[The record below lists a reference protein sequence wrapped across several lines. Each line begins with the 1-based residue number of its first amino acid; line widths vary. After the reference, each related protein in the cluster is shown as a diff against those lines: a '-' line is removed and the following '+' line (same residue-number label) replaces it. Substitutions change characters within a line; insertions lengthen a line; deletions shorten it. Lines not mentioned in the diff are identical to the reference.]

1 MPGVGVT
8 DGPVNLAHMIDAHD
22 GDRVALI
29 AGDRETTYA
38 ALRDQVGH
46 VRGGLAG
53 CGVGDGDRV
62 AILCGNTPD
71 FVIAVLAT
79 VGIGA
84 IAVPLNPESPAPELE
99 REINEVAPVAV
110 ILGAAAV
117 GVWSE
122 VAAER
127 VPSVV
132 TVVAAGDELPPG
144 ATSFHTLLSAE
155 PAPVVDVARRSPG
168 GDDVH
173 QRHRR
178 SSASGHDQPRQPV
191 VEHRAEPHR
200 TRPARHDDDLVYGV
214 LPLFHIFGLAVVIGT
229 SLTVGAG
236 VLLVQ
241 RFDPVAAA
249 ETIARR
255 QVTVVPGAP
264 PMWVAFAESDAIA
277 DDAFASVRLALSG
290 AAKLPPAIAER
301 FEQRFGVTIREGYGL
316 TEASPVVTSSAGMPV
331 RVGSV
336 GRVLVG
342 QEVRL
347 VGDDGDDVPA
357 GDSGEIWVRGP
368 NVFQGYWHD
377 PEATARVLHD
387 GWLRTGDVATV
398 DDDGYLYLVDRAK
411 DLIIVSGFNV
421 FPAEVEEVIA
431 AHPGVVEVGVLGV
444 PHATHGEAVK
454 AYVVR
459 APGAQLDEA
468 AVIDH
473 CADFLARYKCPST
486 VVFVDHLPRNLSG
499 KLIRRELE
507 GTVIG
512 S

>member
-38 ALRDQVGH
+38 TLREQVGH

-71 FVIAVLAT
+71 FVIAVMAT

-99 REINEVAPVAV
+99 REINEVAPVVV
-110 ILGAAAV
+110 ILGATAV
-117 GVWSE
+117 RAWSE

-144 ATSFHTLLSAE
+144 ATSFNTLLSAE
-155 PAPVVDVARRSPG
+155 PAPVRDVGA
-168 GDDVH
+168 DHLAVMMFT
-173 QRHRR
+173 
-178 SSASGHDQPRQPV
+178 SGTAGPP
-191 VEHRAEPHR
+191 
-200 TRPARHDDDLVYGV
+200 RPAMISHGNLLSNIEQSLTARDRTHDDDLVYGV

-277 DDAFASVRLALSG
+277 DDAFNSVRLALSG

-301 FEQRFGVTIREGYGL
+301 FERRFGVAIREGYGL

-368 NVFQGYWHD
+368 NVFLGYWHD

-459 APGAQLDEA
+459 TPGAQLDEA